1 MYLKSVLRNA
11 SVLAL
16 ALLLRGTALAQEDF
30 VLRSVSGN
38 ADITKVAILPFEGVA
53 AIPEFNAQATPD
65 VVLRSDLTFSGRFD
79 VVPAEGKIDSA
90 FFNRTG
96 VTTVVRGAAR
106 HLPGGEI
113 EVRYQLLDALSNQP
127 LTEKVYS
134 GKARDLRR
142 LSHRFAD
149 DAVFQV
155 YGERGIASTRIA
167 YVNGRPG
174 KKEIWAMDYDGF
186 GAEPL
191 TRNGSIN
198 LAPTFDRE
206 GNLIWISFLGGRGA
220 QAVKMAPGGK
230 TRPLTS
236 LGGTHSSVTVSAM
249 DGEIAI
255 ASSQS
260 GQSQIY
266 RANASGGGMVRLTY
280 NEAIQTSPSWS
291 PNGWELAFTSDRTG
305 KPQIYIMDREGSSTR
320 RLTFQGGYN
329 DQASWSPNGD
339 RIAFGR
345 LAGDWQVV
353 TIRPDGSDEQVIANG
368 RNPKWSPDGRHLV
381 YMVEWA
387 GKSDLW
393 TCNPD
398 GTGRRQ
404 LTHTGNASLPSW
416 GP

>member
-1 MYLKSVLRNA
+1 MYLKSALRNA
-11 SVLAL
+11 SILAL
-16 ALLLRGTALAQEDF
+16 SLLLRGTVAQEDF
-30 VLRSVSGN
+30 VLRSQAGN
-38 ADITKVAILPFEGVA
+38 VDITKIAILPFEGVD
-53 AIPEFNAQATPD
+53 AIAEFSEQARPEE
-65 VVLRSDLTFSGRFD
+65 VLRSDLNFSGRFEI
-79 VVPAEGKIDSA
+79 VPTAGKADTA

-96 VTTVVRGAAR
+96 VTTVVRGSAR
-106 HLPGGEI
+106 HLAGGEI
-113 EVRYQLLDALSNQP
+113 EIRYQLLDALSNQP

-142 LSHRFAD
+142 LSHRFSD

-167 YVNGRPG
+167 YVLGRPG

-198 LAPTFDRE
+198 LAPTFDRD
-206 GNLIWISFLGGRGA
+206 GNLIWISFYGGKGA

-230 TRPLTS
+230 MRPLTS
-236 LGGTHSSVTVSAM
+236 LGGTHSSVTVSPM

-266 RANASGGGMVRLTY
+266 RANASGGNMVRLTY
-280 NEAIQTSPSWS
+280 NDAIQTSPAWS
-291 PNGWELAFTSDRTG
+291 PNGWELSFTSDRTG
-305 KPQIYIMDREGSSTR
+305 KPQVYIMDREGSSTR

-329 DQASWSPNGD
+329 DQATWSPNGD

-353 TIRPDGSDEQVIANG
+353 TIRPDGTDEQVIANG
-368 RNPKWSPDGRHLV
+368 RNPKWSPDGRHIV

-387 GKSDLW
+387 GRSDIW
-393 TCNPD
+393 VCNPD

-404 LTHTGNASLPSW
+404 LTHNGNASLPSW

>member
-1 MYLKSVLRNA
+1 MYLKSALRNA
-11 SVLAL
+11 SILAL
-16 ALLLRGTALAQEDF
+16 SLLLRGTVAQEDF
-30 VLRSVSGN
+30 VLRSQAGN
-38 ADITKVAILPFEGVA
+38 VDITKIAILPFEGVE
-53 AIPEFNAQATPD
+53 AIAEFSEQARPEE
-65 VVLRSDLTFSGRFD
+65 VLRSDLNFSGRFEI
-79 VVPAEGKIDSA
+79 VPVAGKADTT
-90 FFNRTG
+90 FFNRNG
-96 VTTVVRGAAR
+96 ITTVVRGSAR
-106 HLPGGEI
+106 HLAGGEI
-113 EVRYQLLDALSNQP
+113 EIRYQLLDALSNQA
-127 LTEKVYS
+127 LTEKTYS

-142 LSHRFAD
+142 LSHRFSD

-167 YVNGRPG
+167 YVLGRPG

-198 LAPTFDRE
+198 LAPTFDRD
-206 GNLIWISFLGGRGA
+206 GNLIWISFYGGKGA

-230 TRPLTS
+230 MRPLTS
-236 LGGTHSSVTVSAM
+236 LGGTHSSVTVSPM

-266 RANASGGGMVRLTY
+266 RANASGGNMVRLTY
-280 NEAIQTSPSWS
+280 NDAIQTSPAWS
-291 PNGWELAFTSDRTG
+291 PNGWELSFTSDRTG
-305 KPQIYIMDREGSSTR
+305 KPQVYIMDREGSSTR

-329 DQASWSPNGD
+329 DQATWSPNGD

-353 TIRPDGSDEQVIANG
+353 TTRPDGTDEQVIANG
-368 RNPKWSPDGRHLV
+368 RNPKWSPDGRQIV
-381 YMVEWA
+381 YMVEWS
-387 GKSDLW
+387 GKSDIW
-393 TCNPD
+393 VCNPD

-404 LTHTGNASLPSW
+404 LTHNGNASLPSW